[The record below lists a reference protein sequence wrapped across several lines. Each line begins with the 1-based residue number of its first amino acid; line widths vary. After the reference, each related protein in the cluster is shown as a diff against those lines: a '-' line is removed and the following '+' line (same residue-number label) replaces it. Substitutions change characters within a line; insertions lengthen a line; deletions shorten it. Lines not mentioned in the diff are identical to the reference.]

1 MTISF
6 EKSAA
11 VPTSAAVAEL
21 ERQIGSLQAQVSNL
35 RSTVEEQKDEA
46 RHAREKYGKLRYD
59 AAELLHELIEDHDLG
74 DYRQEISDKGEAI
87 GLDALEY
94 SYQGT
99 VTVTFNIEGLRK
111 DDGSKFTVR
120 EVRDYFEAQL
130 EVNGEFEYSSY
141 DVDPVKVELD
151 LE

>member
-1 MTISF
+1 MTVSL
-6 EKSAA
+6 EKPFTASDA
-11 VPTSAAVAEL
+11 VNAL
-21 ERQIGSLQAQVSNL
+21 ERQIGQLQAQVSNL
-35 RSTVEEQKDEA
+35 RSAVEEEKKEA
-46 RHAREKYGKLRYD
+46 FHAREKYATLRYD
-59 AAELLHELIEDHDLG
+59 AAELLRDLIEDHDLE

-99 VTVTFNIEGLRK
+99 VTVTFNVEGLRK
-111 DDGSKFTVR
+111 DDGSKFTVQD
-120 EVRDYFEAQL
+120 VRDYFEAQL